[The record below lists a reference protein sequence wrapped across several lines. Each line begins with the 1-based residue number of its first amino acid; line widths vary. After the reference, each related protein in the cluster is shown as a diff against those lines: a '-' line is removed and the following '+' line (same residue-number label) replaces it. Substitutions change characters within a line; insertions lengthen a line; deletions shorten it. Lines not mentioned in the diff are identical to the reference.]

1 MFNFDNQIV
10 LVTGA
15 AGNLGFAVAQAF
27 RTAGAGLVLV
37 DRARERLA
45 ELYADWLPADDIWLA
60 TADLTDEQSVADMA
74 ATVLAEAGRVDV
86 LVNVAGG
93 FSMGTAVHK
102 TELATWEFM
111 LNLNAKSVLLT
122 SKAFVPQMIARGDG
136 KIISV
141 AARAGLEGKAK
152 MGVYTV
158 SKAAV
163 IRLTESLAD
172 ELKEHSI
179 NVNCILPGTIDT
191 PQNRAAMPNANV
203 AKWVAPA
210 ELANVILFL
219 ASPAA
224 SAVQGAAVPVYGH
237 S

>member
-1 MFNFDNQIV
+1 MFNFNNQIV

-27 RTAGAGLVLV
+27 RTAGAGLILV
-37 DRARERLA
+37 DRARERLS

-60 TADLTDEQSVADMA
+60 TADLTNEASVADMA

-93 FSMGTAVHK
+93 FSMGAAVHE
-102 TELATWEFM
+102 TELATWEFL
-111 LNLNAKSVLLT
+111 LNLNAKSILLT
-122 SKAFVPQMIARGDG
+122 SKAFVPQMIARGEG
-136 KIISV
+136 KIVSV

-152 MGVYTV
+152 MGAYTV

-172 ELKEHSI
+172 ELKEHGI

-224 SAVQGAAVPVYGH
+224 SAVQGAAVPVYGQ

>member
-1 MFNFDNQIV
+1 MFDFDNQIV

-45 ELYADWLPADDIWLA
+45 ELYADWLSADDIWLA
-60 TADLTDEQSVADMA
+60 TADLTNEQSVADMA

-93 FSMGTAVHK
+93 FSMGTAVYE
-102 TELATWEFM
+102 TELSTWDFM

-122 SKAFVPQMIARGDG
+122 SKAFVPQMIARGEG

-152 MGVYTV
+152 MGAYTV

>member
-1 MFNFDNQIV
+1 MFDFDNQIV

-122 SKAFVPQMIARGDG
+122 SKAFVPQMIARGEG

-152 MGVYTV
+152 MGAYTV

>member
-45 ELYADWLPADDIWLA
+45 ELYADWLPAADIWLA
-60 TADLTDEQSVADMA
+60 TADLTDEKSVADMA
-74 ATVLAEAGRVDV
+74 TTVLAEAGRVDV

-93 FSMGTAVHK
+93 FSMGTAVHE

-122 SKAFVPQMIARGDG
+122 SKAFVPQMITRGEG
-136 KIISV
+136 KIVSV

-152 MGVYTV
+152 MGAYTV

-172 ELKEHSI
+172 ELKEHRI

-191 PQNRAAMPNANV
+191 PQNRAAMPKANF

>member
-45 ELYADWLPADDIWLA
+45 ELYADWLSADDIWLA
-60 TADLTDEQSVADMA
+60 TADLTNEQSVADMA

>member
-1 MFNFDNQIV
+1 MFDFDNQIV

-45 ELYADWLPADDIWLA
+45 ELYADWLSADDIWLA
-60 TADLTDEQSVADMA
+60 TADLTDEKSVADMA

-93 FSMGTAVHK
+93 FSMGTAVHE

-122 SKAFVPQMIARGDG
+122 SKAFVPQMIARGAG

-152 MGVYTV
+152 MGAYTV

>member
-1 MFNFDNQIV
+1 MFDFDNQIV

-45 ELYADWLPADDIWLA
+45 ELYADWLSADDIWLA
-60 TADLTDEQSVADMA
+60 TADLTNEQSVADMA

-93 FSMGTAVHK
+93 FSMGTAVYE
-102 TELATWEFM
+102 TELSTWDFM

>member
-1 MFNFDNQIV
+1 MFDFDNQIV

-45 ELYADWLPADDIWLA
+45 ELYADWLSADDIWLA
-60 TADLTDEQSVADMA
+60 TADLTDEKSVADMA

>member
-1 MFNFDNQIV
+1 MFDFDNQIV

-60 TADLTDEQSVADMA
+60 TADLTNEKSVADMA

-93 FSMGTAVHK
+93 FSMGTAVHE
-102 TELATWEFM
+102 TELSTWDFM

>member
-1 MFNFDNQIV
+1 MFDFNNQIV

-93 FSMGTAVHK
+93 FSMGTAVHE

-122 SKAFVPQMIARGDG
+122 SKAFVPQMIARGEG

-152 MGVYTV
+152 MGAYTV